1 MQPNILEGVV
11 TGDGS
16 FKSYTIF
23 YLYYECILV
32 ELILINK
39 FNCRFL

>member
-23 YLYYECILV
+23 YLYYLLMNV
-32 ELILINK
+32 YWLS
-39 FNCRFL
+39 